1 VKLGILGGSFNPVHL
16 GHLFIADK
24 ALVARKLDLLV
35 LVPAYRSPFKLG
47 AQNMES
53 GAEDRLALLSAAV
66 CGDGRLAVDDC
77 ELRRGGI
84 SYTVDTIEE
93 IIDRYLPSGKPSL
106 IIGDDLAAEFPKWHK
121 SEKILKLAEI
131 VIARR
136 VNPAVPS
143 PQSLVPTNHSSL
155 LTPHS
160 PLPKYPFT
168 HSLIDNEVMDISS
181 QAVRRMIKENSGWRS
196 LVPAGARAIIE
207 DRQLYGY
214 TRPVS
219 GEDCTHENILRIE
232 TAARKALSSER
243 FLHSRNTALLAQELC
258 RRFGIDPLAG
268 YLAGIA
274 HDLAKQLDV
283 KEMIR
288 LAKSDGGDITEIEK
302 GKLNLLHGRA
312 AAVLLRENF
321 CINNKDVLEAVA
333 VHTLGSENMGP
344 LAKVIY
350 IADKTEFS
358 RNIDSALRKMC
369 YDAEL
374 DAILFAVLSKTVVKL
389 KSKKQELSEGT
400 LRLYNRLGGKSN

>member
-53 GAEDRLALLSAAV
+53 GADDRLALLAAAV

-77 ELRRGGI
+77 ELKRGGI
-84 SYTVDTIEE
+84 SYTVDTIED

-121 SEKILKLAEI
+121 SEKILKLADI

-136 VNPAVPS
+136 LSSIP
-143 PQSLVPTNHSSL
+143 HSSL
-155 LTPHS
+155 PT
-160 PLPKYPFT
+160 YPFA

-181 QAVRRMIKENSGWRS
+181 QAVRRMIKENSGWRC

-258 RRFGIDPLAG
+258 RRFGLDPLAG

-312 AAVLLRENF
+312 AAVLLKENF

-369 YDAEL
+369 YEAEL